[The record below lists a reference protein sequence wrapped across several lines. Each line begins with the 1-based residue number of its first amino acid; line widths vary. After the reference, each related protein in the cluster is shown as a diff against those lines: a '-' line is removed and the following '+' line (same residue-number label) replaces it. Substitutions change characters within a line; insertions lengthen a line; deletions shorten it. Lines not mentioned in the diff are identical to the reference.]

1 MMKEMVKCM
10 SCNGIEKV
18 KTPYEDFFL
27 LEKNM
32 NLFSLEYKNVYY
44 WQLVRFGLLK
54 GITTINS
61 HVVNQNINRS
71 LKDEILGVVKEA
83 SRIRKKEKNI
93 HKVDI
98 IRIRPCVTISNKDK
112 LDDHQYD
119 YVQLSDIYS
128 VMDIY
133 ALGAYNDVSDV
144 VEFDMAPAEKELVF
158 WKIKRKLF
166 GANHIEAGQYKILV
180 NFIDQINNIYG
191 TKFDINVLEN
201 QIEYLVKCHIIY
213 VKYYR
218 EIFSKTEP
226 KIIMVYPHYDSH
238 MFAAISVAKDMNIKV
253 IEMQHGRINSHE
265 AYWYEDQSVVG
276 KLLPDYFFVYGNWWK
291 DQINLPQFCNVEVVG
306 NPYLEAQTNIYKKEC
321 DKNNKTLAVFSNP
334 QNGKDL
340 SELIY
345 SLNDYWKEDN
355 ITILY
360 KLHPNECKVWK
371 REYPVLLNIE
381 NAKIIDDGTSVYKIL
396 ANSDVAIGVNSTV
409 FYEALSYSGIN
420 LLIYT
425 IGDFEA
431 MKPLL
436 DAGMAKAV
444 KDKKEVKDAIQQLYS
459 DNSSNYNGNEFWM
472 NDAANNIKKAVTD
485 VISRSI

>member
-10 SCNGIEKV
+10 SYSGNEKV
-18 KTPYEDFFL
+18 ETPYKDFFM

-32 NLFSLEYKNVYY
+32 NLFSLTYKNVHY

-71 LKDEILGVVKEA
+71 FKDEILGAIKEA

-98 IRIRPCVTISNKDK
+98 IRIRPCVTISNKGK

-119 YVQLSDIYS
+119 YVQLSDMYS

-133 ALGAYNDVSDV
+133 ALGAYNDVPDV
-144 VEFDMAPAEKELVF
+144 VEFNMAPAEKKLVL
-158 WKIKRKLF
+158 WKIKRKLL
-166 GANHIEAGQYKILV
+166 GANHIEAGQKKVLV
-180 NFIDQINNIYG
+180 DFVNQINNIYG
-191 TKFDINVLEN
+191 TKFDIVALEK
-201 QIEYLVKCHIIY
+201 QIEYLVKCHIVY
-213 VKYYR
+213 SDYYR

-238 MFAAISVAKDMNIKV
+238 MFAAISVAKDMGIQV

-265 AYWYEDQSVVG
+265 AYWYEDHSAVG
-276 KLLPDYFFVYGNWWK
+276 KLLPDYFFVYGKWWK
-291 DQINLPQFCNVEVVG
+291 DQINLPEFCNVKVVG

-321 DKNNKTLAVFSNP
+321 NKNNKTLAVFSNP

-340 SELIY
+340 SALIY
-345 SLNDYWKEDN
+345 SLNDYWKENN

-371 REYPVLLNIE
+371 TEYPVLVNVE

-396 ANSDVAIGVNSTV
+396 ADSDVAIGVNSTV

-436 DAGMAKAV
+436 DYGMAKAV
-444 KDKKEVKDAIQQLYS
+444 KNEKEVKAAIQQLYS
-459 DNSSNYNGNEFWM
+459 DNSSNYNGNEFWK
-472 NDAANNIKKAVTD
+472 NDAVNNIKNAVVD
-485 VISRSI
+485 VISRRI